1 MERQKKV
8 LKCSRCG
15 KGNPPILIEN
25 LCLNC
30 FLETKVEYQR
40 NISLPVCQFCGKV
53 RVFGSW
59 KNVTEEKI
67 TEHVLNEIDK
77 DARRIFGRYGVS
89 VFSQVNNK
97 GEIIVVLSSEYGL
110 DEWKPNVTVSMKYS
124 ICPECSRKIT
134 GHHEALIQF
143 RSHRGVLS
151 ERERREIKKELEK
164 LPVELRSSL
173 IEIKDVREGIDVKV
187 YEHSSARSI
196 ANIITQ
202 KLPSEIKETFKLI
215 SARGGKK
222 KTKLTISV
230 RLYEKVT
237 DKIME
242 YDEKPVIVNFD
253 GRGKAFILDLK
264 TGKKTTMPHREA
276 LNKLRPYRGSVEE
289 IEIIG
294 VTSRE
299 VHVIRLSGE
308 YSFEKISLEHV
319 YGEPHKGKK
328 GYLLEI
334 DNTYY
339 LVVE

>member
-1 MERQKKV
+1 LDRQKKV
-8 LKCSRCG
+8 FKCSRCG
-15 KGNPPILIEN
+15 KNNPPILIEN
-25 LCLNC
+25 ICLNC
-30 FLETKVEYQR
+30 FLETKVEYHR
-40 NISLPVCQFCGKV
+40 IISLPVCQFCGKV
-53 RVFGSW
+53 KVFGSW

-77 DARRIFGRYGVS
+77 DARRIFSRYGVS
-89 VFSQVNNK
+89 VFSQLNNK
-97 GEIIVVLSSEYGL
+97 GEIVVVLSSEHGL
-110 DEWKPNVTVSMKYS
+110 DEWRPNVAVSMNYS

-134 GHHEALIQF
+134 GYHEALIQF
-143 RSHRGVLS
+143 RSHKGLLP
-151 ERERREIKKELEK
+151 EKERREIKKELEK
-164 LPVELRSSL
+164 LPSELRSSL

-196 ANIITQ
+196 ANIITR

-215 SARGGKK
+215 SAKGGKK

-230 RLYEKVT
+230 RLYEKIA

-242 YDEKPVIVNFD
+242 YEEKPVIVNFD
-253 GRGKAFILDLK
+253 GRGKAVILDLK

-276 LNKLRPYRGSVEE
+276 LNKLRPYRGFIEE
-289 IEIIG
+289 VEIIG

-308 YSFEKISLEHV
+308 YSFEKISLDHV
-319 YGEPHKGKK
+319 YGEARKGRK
-328 GYLLEI
+328 GYLLDV